1 MSESVAELLAAV
13 AQNIEDL
20 IASIDPLWTGIQLA
34 IAAWVFL
41 VAWLVSLRVE
51 PALEERARR
60 IRGNPG
66 LLRMVVALLRRSEWV
81 IFILAMAITLSV
93 MRAVTWPSRSWLI
106 SLILSLATL
115 WLVIAV
121 VSRVIR
127 NRMFARLV
135 AYAGWIWAA
144 IIVLGVSDQ
153 VQVLLDSLAL
163 SVGQARISLWF
174 TLQALFAMGVTL
186 WLATGVGNFIDR
198 RLQRSDDLTP
208 SLRVLLGKVI
218 KIALVL
224 LAGAVALSS
233 LGIDL
238 TALTVFSGAVGVG
251 LGFGLQKV
259 VSNFISGIIIL
270 LDRSIKPGDTISLD
284 ETFGWIRELRARF
297 VSVVTRDGKEFLIPN
312 EEFITNR
319 VVNWSFSDQLVRL
332 DVEFGVSYSADPH
345 EVSRLAIEACKAA
358 APRVQSHPS
367 PVCWLIGFGD
377 SSLDFVLRFWIAD
390 PQAGLTNVRGA
401 VMIALWDTFKANGVG
416 IPFPHREVI
425 MRTPVEVT
433 TAGEQTGKRPAQ
445 RRRAGK
451 DQA

>member
-1 MSESVAELLAAV
+1 MSQSLADLVAALGR
-13 AQNIEDL
+13 NIESL
-20 IASIDPLWTGIQLA
+20 IGSIDPLWSGIQVA

-60 IRGNPG
+60 IKGHPG
-66 LLRMVVALLRRSEWV
+66 LLRMVVAFLRRSEWV
-81 IFILAMAITLSV
+81 LFIAAMAVTLAI

-115 WLVIAV
+115 WLVISV
-121 VSRVIR
+121 LSRVIR
-127 NRMFARLV
+127 NRTFARTV

-144 IIVLGVSDQ
+144 ILVLGVSTQ
-153 VQVLLDSLAL
+153 VHDLLDSLAL
-163 SVGQARISLWF
+163 TIGSARISLWF
-174 TLQALFAMGVTL
+174 AMQSLFALGVTL
-186 WLATGVGNFIDR
+186 WLATGIGNFLDQ

-208 SLRVLLGKVI
+208 SLRVLLGKVV

-224 LAGAVALSS
+224 LASAVALSS

-270 LDRSIKPGDTISLD
+270 LDRSIKPGDTISLG

-297 VSVVTRDGKEFLIPN
+297 VSVVTRDGKEYLIPN

-319 VVNWSFSDQLVRL
+319 VVNWSFTDQLVRL
-332 DVEFGVSYSADPH
+332 DVDFGVSYDSDPH
-345 EVSRLAIEACKAA
+345 EVSRLAIEACKGA

-401 VMIALWDTFKANGVG
+401 VMMALWDTFKENGVG
-416 IPFPHREVI
+416 IPFPHREII

-433 TAGEQTGKRPAQ
+433 GMEPGEPATA
-445 RRRAGK
+445 RRRTTRQK
-451 DQA
+451 D